1 MSTGAI
7 GALTAYLE
15 GLKRTVKRNLGDV
28 RENPTEFGR
37 MAASRMNEDMTKRL
51 ADPTA
56 ALDYTTG
63 PVGGLAGIIRRGG
76 RPELNMVHN
85 VPMTPEWLA
94 RFIEE
99 RGSLSSPSV
108 AIAKNTVYPFEQSS
122 TFVFNPASPLFDPAQ
137 HQGNQ
142 LFNRD
147 AYTFRK
153 KDPRTIPPSIRRN
166 FGDMRLTEGYYP
178 DDSQVWAIRS
188 SPRFK
193 SFAEYEGSKSGA
205 KTLGKFTDV
214 DADES
219 GILNNELI
227 AWMQK
232 THRTDPNVR
241 SPLVMQSLRASAVNG
256 DEEARAIL
264 EGLRQLPSDY
274 AELKVLGEVPINPRN
289 VSALMLRD
297 FDLMRNP
304 ESTRNLRKAA
314 EDRGVRV
321 GTAKELLPA
330 EHKGLYDDTVG
341 AIGQYLKKYENDPQ
355 SAPNFIETPA
365 IIQRYMDNDLYKRVL
380 KGWASIDRHVPE
392 YVYESPQFGAEVAGF
407 LTTKDANKLRGR

>member
-1 MSTGAI
+1 MSTGTI

-15 GLKRTVKRNLGDV
+15 GLKRTAKRNFGDV
-28 RENPTEFGR
+28 RKNPTEFGR
-37 MAASRMNEDMTKRL
+37 MAAARMDEDMTKRL

-85 VPMTPEWLA
+85 APMTPDELEDLIS
-94 RFIEE
+94 R
-99 RGSLSSPSV
+99 RSSLSSPSI
-108 AIAKNTVYPFEQSS
+108 AIAKDTIYPFERSS

-137 HQGNQ
+137 HRGNQ

-147 AYTFRK
+147 AYTFRG
-153 KDPRTIPPSIRRN
+153 KDPRDIDSRVRN
-166 FGDMRLTEGYYP
+166 KFKDMRLTEGYYP
-178 DDSQVWAIRS
+178 DKSQTWAIRS
-188 SPRFK
+188 SPQFR
-193 SFAEYEGSKSGA
+193 SFAEYEGSKAGA
-205 KTLGKFTDV
+205 KTLGKFTDR
-214 DADES
+214 DKAYADLLS
-219 GILNNELI
+219 SDLI
-227 AWMQK
+227 AWM
-232 THRTDPNVR
+232 THKNGR
-241 SPLVMQSLRASAVNG
+241 SPNRRSPGVFKQLQDSARAG

-264 EGLRQLPSDY
+264 EGFRQLPSNY

-297 FDLMRNP
+297 FDLIHNP

-321 GTAKELLPA
+321 GTPKELLPP

-341 AIGQYLKKYENDPQ
+341 ALGQYLKRGQADPASAAPFSSSPEVIKKYIDEPMYEG
-355 SAPNFIETPA
+355 F
-365 IIQRYMDNDLYKRVL
+365 LYGRH
-380 KGWASIDRHVPE
+380 SIDRHLPD
-392 YVYESPQFGAEVAGF
+392 YFYDSPPFAADVAGF
-407 LTTKDANKLRGR
+407 LTTKDAKYSK